1 MRKIFLVNQSQVSKT
16 GCLRGTDVIVAEFL
30 ILNGTVETKTG
41 CLRHFFVI
49 TAEFLILNVILFG
62 QKLDASEMLPHIAS
76 VRQAVRFAVSDF
88 KGKELP
94 GFSIPKKVSNHV

>member
-1 MRKIFLVNQSQVSKT
+1 MRQIFLVNQSQVSKT
-16 GCLRGTDVIVAEFL
+16 GCLRGTDVV

-94 GFSIPKKVSNHV
+94 GFSIPKKVSNHL